1 MLAAVSLSLCLLFGP
16 NDDLLKQVET
26 SRLRSTV
33 ESLVKFPNRNTNNA
47 TLNDAADVL
56 ESEYKKIPGLRV
68 ERFRYLAKK
77 MARVPVDKEVV
88 EIVATLPGEDDRKI
102 LIGGHFDTINMT
114 DRSLEAIT
122 HGADDDASGTALAL
136 ECARVMSQRKWKH
149 TLVFVAFSGEEQGL
163 LGSGALAQRAKDE
176 GWKIDAVLSN
186 DIVGCS
192 KNANGQSDPKHIRLF
207 SEDPALLL
215 AEQPKHNSRELAR
228 FIEWNSRKAVPGFAP
243 KLVFRKDRFQRGGDH
258 TPFNNLGFTAV
269 RFTEPFEEFTRQ
281 HNEKD
286 LPEFLDYSF
295 LANVTRINLFTAA
308 TLAEA
313 GDAPANV
320 RMDPKQAHDT
330 KITWVSKPGVSY
342 VVYYRDTTS
351 PTWQVAM
358 SVGAVNTITVSKV
371 NKDETIFAVG
381 AVGGIPIEAR

>member
-1 MLAAVSLSLCLLFGP
+1 MIAAFAFSLVLRLGPHDGLL
-16 NDDLLKQVET
+16 NQVEPA
-26 SRLRSTV
+26 RLRATV
-33 ESLVKFPNRNTNNA
+33 EALVQLPNRNTNNA
-47 TLNDAADVL
+47 TLDRAADIL
-56 ESEYKKIPGLRV
+56 EAEYRKIPGLKV
-68 ERFRYLAKK
+68 ERMRYTAKQGP
-77 MARVPVDKEVV
+77 RVPVEKTVV
-88 EIVATLPGEDDRKI
+88 QIVATLPGEDERRI

-114 DRSLEAIT
+114 DRTLDAIT

-136 ECARVMSQRKWKH
+136 ECARILSQRKWKH

-192 KNANGQSDPKHIRLF
+192 KNANGQSDPRHIRLF

-215 AEQPKHNSRELAR
+215 TDSPRHNSRELAR
-228 FIEWNSRKAVPGFAP
+228 FIEWNSRKTIAGFGP

-286 LPEFLDYSF
+286 LPEFLDYPF
-295 LANVTRINLFTAA
+295 LANVTRLNLHTAA
-308 TLAEA
+308 TLANA
-313 GDAPANV
+313 GDAPTNV

-330 KITWVSKPGVSY
+330 KLTWTAKPGVRY
-342 VVYYRDTTS
+342 VVYYRDSAS
-351 PTWQVAM
+351 PVWQTATE
-358 SVGAVNTITVSKV
+358 VGEVNAATIVKV